1 MAPRFQ
7 AALRALAEH
16 PLVGEASGVGLIGG
30 LQLVKDKATKTCF
43 APAQAVAPLVAKAC
57 EAAGLMVRGLFDN
70 RVAVCPPLIIAES
83 EIDELFARFRKG
95 LDDGH
100 AAARAK
106 GLLD

>member
-1 MAPRFQ
+1 
-7 AALRALAEH
+7 
-16 PLVGEASGVGLIGG
+16 
-30 LQLVKDKATKTCF
+30 
-43 APAQAVAPLVAKAC
+43 
-57 EAAGLMVRGLFDN
+57 MVRGLFDN